1 MVARVALEARNRG
14 VVLSS
19 ARIRKQVEQ
28 TKEFEQMTAY
38 FIAFGVALGLA
49 LARLAASQ
57 FEDAYYLFCNGEF
70 RKAFRATM
78 RALTCV
84 ALLALVVS
92 PVASFFDSFEVI
104 SIEQPSPNASKGLRV

>member
-1 MVARVALEARNRG
+1 
-14 VVLSS
+14 
-19 ARIRKQVEQ
+19 
-28 TKEFEQMTAY
+28 MTAY
-38 FIAFGVALGLA
+38 FIAFSVALGLA

-57 FEDAYYLFCNGEF
+57 FEAAYYLFCNGEF

-104 SIEQPSPNASKGLRV
+104 SIEQPSPNPSKGLRV

>member
-1 MVARVALEARNRG
+1 
-14 VVLSS
+14 
-19 ARIRKQVEQ
+19 
-28 TKEFEQMTAY
+28 MTAY

-49 LARLAASQ
+49 LLLAASQ
-57 FEDAYYLFCNGEF
+57 FEAAYYLFCNGEF

-104 SIEQPSPNASKGLRV
+104 RIEQPSPNPSKGLRV